1 VRRDVWQAVG
11 GYDESMRFAEDWDL
25 HIRAQLAVGLV
36 PHQLPHPRWFYRQHA
51 GPRAS
56 HEGIANLPNLQRY
69 WRGHTRES
77 VLAGAR
83 NWGAWCAERMVAA

>member
-1 VRRDVWQAVG
+1 
-11 GYDESMRFAEDWDL
+11 MRFAEDWDL

-36 PHQLPHPRWFYRQHA
+36 PHQLPSPLWHYRQHA

-56 HEGIANLPNLQRY
+56 AEGMARLGDLRAY

-83 NWGAWCAERMVAA
+83 SWGQWQAERMAVA